1 MDASI
6 NVLGGLL
13 VPCSHE
19 PRTGWFR
26 DGCCNTDEQ
35 DVGSHTVC
43 CQLTWDFL
51 EYIQA
56 QGNDLISP
64 APQYG
69 FPGLQAGDK
78 WCVCAGSWRQACRA
92 GIACPVYLESTHAKA
107 LQIVPLEELMTQA
120 VGMEA

>member
-1 MDASI
+1 MDASK

-78 WCVCAGSWRQACRA
+78 WCVCAGSWRQAFRA